1 MCSERVYQNQ
11 LKLVESGQSNTVAIT
26 LLKTRMVF
34 SVIILS
40 KWKLVSDFFCEI
52 LSVFLHLKEINFI
65 LRISI
70 PKKNHISSC

>member
-40 KWKLVSDFFCEI
+40 KWKLMSDFFCEI

-65 LRISI
+65 LRISF